1 MDAAVNLGGALLDVA
16 ANATSSGAV
25 PTSPLTYTHAFVC
38 SAFYNSIGNLG
49 FFIGIIID
57 SLIIATY
64 SHCHM
69 ESPGASQF
77 GFQMLILEFIDAIPE
92 AMFLGESVS
101 DASIKLPIVLAICT
115 LNIVN
120 TMCTG
125 FDLLA
130 RRGGGAE
137 ADDEDGV
144 AVGTI
149 ELEEKVLKDR
159 ARRPP
164 VVYGTARTHTRF
176 RTAEAQS
183 LLPPHGHSSANAAAD
198 DDDDDGDAAVE
209 LGAGEGYASGVVQK
223 SPTRLFLFMLINFSM
238 GNILLSMM
246 DEIYVEFEKE
256 FTNTFAGWLQNGSLL
271 LGTVIGV
278 SVVMLI
284 IAGTAKLE
292 SCSCGC
298 GGSSGESSTRP
309 PTFWSRLVFMTSS
322 FLIVSSFALVTSGL
336 CGMLCKALHDKNIIV
351 IRPLF
356 EGFSGGAFIGA
367 VAGIMIPETTSQLHK
382 SHYRGSW
389 TQMLGMVM
397 FVTGICCGMVTREYL
412 FSQNVVLWEYCNFD
426 HKHSPHTLLSSS
438 SVA

>member
-1 MDAAVNLGGALLDVA
+1 MEAAVNLTSAAGAA
-16 ANATSSGAV
+16 AATAATGAAAGKLGV
-25 PTSPLTYTHAFVC
+25 SPLSYKHAFVC
-38 SAFYNSIGNLG
+38 SAFYNGIGNLG
-49 FFIGIIID
+49 FFIGILID

-64 SHCHM
+64 SRCHM
-69 ESPGASQF
+69 QSPGASQF

-101 DASIKLPIVLAICT
+101 DGSIQLPIVLAICT

-130 RRGGGAE
+130 RRGGSSPE
-137 ADDEDGV
+137 DDADV
-144 AVGTI
+144 AADSTSVGTV
-149 ELEEKVLKDR
+149 ELEERVLRDR

-164 VVYGTARTHTRF
+164 VVYGTAQAMTRF
-176 RTAEAQS
+176 HHHHHQHKKKDDEDSA
-183 LLPPHGHSSANAAAD
+183 LL
-198 DDDDDGDAAVE
+198 DGGDETVE
-209 LGAGEGYASGVVQK
+209 LGEDASSSSGAHSGSEK

-256 FTNTFAGWLQNGSLL
+256 FTNTLAGWLQNGSLL

-298 GGSSGESSTRP
+298 GCCKGDDSARP
-309 PTFWSRLVFMTSS
+309 PTFWYRLGFMTTS
-322 FLIVSSFALVTSGL
+322 FLIVSCFALLTSGL

-412 FSQNVVLWEYCNFD
+412 FSQSPVVWSYCDFT
-426 HKHSPHTLLSSS
+426 HQHASGSSTP
-438 SVA
+438 

>member
-1 MDAAVNLGGALLDVA
+1 MEATVNIVKAA
-16 ANATSSGAV
+16 ANVVYDAVSQISNSSSSSISSSVKG
-25 PTSPLTYTHAFVC
+25 SPLTYTHAFVC
-38 SAFYNSIGNLG
+38 SAFFNFVGNLG

-57 SLIIATY
+57 SLIIMTY
-64 SHCHM
+64 SRCHM
-69 ESPGASQF
+69 KSPGVSQY

-101 DASIKLPIVLAICT
+101 DGSIQLPIVLAICT

-130 RRGGGAE
+130 RRGGSQ
-137 ADDEDGV
+137 DDDDDV
-144 AVGTI
+144 TI
-149 ELEEKVLKDR
+149 GSLELEDKVLRDR
-159 ARRPP
+159 HQRPP
-164 VVYGTARTHTRF
+164 VVYGTATPSNRF
-176 RTAEAQS
+176 GRQNQG
-183 LLPPHGHSSANAAAD
+183 LLYGKKEEESSDTSVEVEEEDDTYPGEPP
-198 DDDDDGDAAVE
+198 E
-209 LGAGEGYASGVVQK
+209 K

-256 FTNTFAGWLQNGSLL
+256 FTNTFAGWLQNISLL
-271 LGTVIGV
+271 VGTVVGV
-278 SVVMLI
+278 CVVMLI

-298 GGSSGESSTRP
+298 CESDDPSP
-309 PTFWSRLVFMTSS
+309 STFWSRLGFMIVS
-322 FLIVSSFALVTSGL
+322 FLCVSCFALVTSGL
-336 CGMLCKALHDKNIIV
+336 CGMLCKALHDKNLIV

-382 SHYRGSW
+382 SHFKGSW

-412 FSQNVVLWEYCNFD
+412 FSQNPVIWAYCDFTGKSNIV
-426 HKHSPHTLLSSS
+426 SSS
-438 SVA
+438 SSSF